1 MTETTSTETSV
12 ETTED
17 TGTRSKRQS
26 KPLTPSAAAARKR
39 PAQDRR
45 PKTPPKAQQAA
56 QTPVARRAPIDMG
69 VERDAVDI
77 GFDFRPIPIRLGP
90 GEEHLWHFNP
100 DPEVDAWAAVQSAV
114 AGWENRE
121 PGDIDMDEAAEL
133 VEAVRGAVAG
143 LLYNEDDREP
153 FLAER
158 RYGPMVLARL
168 AAKLMEE
175 VTGFPT
181 EP

>member
-1 MTETTSTETSV
+1 MTETTSTDPD
-12 ETTED
+12 TTED
-17 TGTRSKRQS
+17 TGTRAKRQS

-45 PKTPPKAQQAA
+45 PKSPPKTQKTP
-56 QTPVARRAPIDMG
+56 QTPATRRAPVDMG

-77 GFDFRPIPIRLGP
+77 GFDFRPIPVRLGP
-90 GEEHLWHFNP
+90 GDEHLWHFNP
-100 DPEVDAWAAVQSAV
+100 DPDVDKWAAVQAAV
-114 AGWENRE
+114 SGWENRDPE
-121 PGDIDMDEAAEL
+121 DIDMGEAAEL
-133 VEAVRGAVAG
+133 VEEIRAAVAG
-143 LLYNEDDREP
+143 LLYNEDDTEA

-168 AAKLMEE
+168 AARIMEE